1 MKNTIISRGFTMLS
15 LLIILCG
22 TVINGSAT
30 TWTTV
35 SAGSINT
42 LSNWS
47 DGSTSPTT
55 FATPGDT
62 WNITMNMT
70 MSSGVPWTVGMAA
83 TAPVTVN
90 LMSGG
95 YISGGAGGFQMIF
108 NIYGNMNVADT
119 IIANGGA
126 CKLLMNVWG
135 NYTQTSGMVEALGG
149 GAILVYNING
159 DFSMSDG
166 SVISQGGAAIDTFYI
181 KGGFSMSGP
190 SYLACIGGSASG
202 VVYLSLPS
210 SSGTMLIDNT
220 STGAWSSNSVYINSN
235 CTAQLAGNF
244 GFSSPNTL
252 TVNGTLICPAAYT
265 VNGVGKFDLASG
277 ATLTVGHPTGIN
289 GAVVCSGTR
298 VFSNNAN
305 YGFNGTAAQ
314 VTGTDMPATLV
325 APDTLTISNAMG
337 VTLSQTTSSTGFL
350 RFTSGVLHTGANTI
364 TLPGAAGS
372 VSGAGLT
379 NYVEGTLIKT
389 IAGLAN
395 VNYEVGD
402 TSYAPM
408 SLALS
413 APGTAGSLG
422 IKVNNGLHPNV
433 ATSGLLPAY
442 MTTHY
447 WTVTNLSA
455 AGPATITPTATYNLS
470 TIVSGSN
477 YSFHTQKYNGSAW
490 LPTPR
495 VSTNTTSP
503 YTTKPDT
510 AISLASL
517 AGDYI
522 FGRWNNPTL
531 ELPSVSNTAELKIFP
546 NPGNGSFIFSINTEE
561 TQDVQVIITDI
572 LGRKIKELAA
582 QTNKVT
588 GLEINR
594 APGIY
599 LLTVTGK
606 NISRSAKIIVE

>member
-1 MKNTIISRGFTMLS
+1 MKTTIISRSIAALS
-15 LLIILCG
+15 LLVILCG

-47 DGSTSPTT
+47 NGSTSPTT

-70 MSSGVPWTVGMAA
+70 MSSGVPWTVGTAS

-108 NIYGNMNVADT
+108 NIYGNMNIADT

-159 DFSMSDG
+159 DFLMSDG
-166 SVISQGGAAIDTFYI
+166 SVISQGGGAIDTFYI
-181 KGGFSMSGP
+181 KGDFSMSGP
-190 SYLACIGGSASG
+190 SYLASIGGAASG

-210 SSGTMLIDNT
+210 SSGTMMIDNT
-220 STGAWSSNSVYINSN
+220 SSGAWSSNSVFINNN

-244 GFSSPNTL
+244 GFSTPNTL
-252 TVNGTLICPAAYT
+252 TVNGKLICPAAYV
-265 VNGVGKFDLASG
+265 VNGVGKFDLAGG
-277 ATLTVGHPTGIN
+277 ATLTVGHTTGVN
-289 GAVVCSGTR
+289 GAIVCSGTR
-298 VFSNNAN
+298 VFSTSAN
-305 YGFNGTAAQ
+305 YGFNGTMAQ

-325 APDTLTISNAMG
+325 APDTLTVSNPMG

-379 NYVEGTLIKT
+379 NYVDGTLIKT
-389 IAGLAN
+389 IAGLTN

-413 APGTAGSLG
+413 AAGTAGSFG

-433 ATSGLLPAY
+433 ATSGLLSSY

-477 YSFHTQKYNGSAW
+477 YSFHTQKYSASAW

-503 YTTKPDT
+503 YTTKSDT

-531 ELPSVSNTAELKIFP
+531 GLPSVSNAAELKIFP
-546 NPGNGSFIFSINTEE
+546 NPNKGAFTLNLHVEE
-561 TQDVQVIITDI
+561 TQEVHITITDI
-572 LGRKIKELAA
+572 LGRKVKEFTAE
-582 QTNKVT
+582 TNKDTDV
-588 GLEINR
+588 EISR
-594 APGIY
+594 VPGIY
-599 LLTVTGK
+599 LLSVTGK
-606 NISRSAKIIVE
+606 NGSNSAKVIVE

>member
-1 MKNTIISRGFTMLS
+1 MKNRVISRGFTAFS
-15 LLIILCG
+15 LLLILCCTAISG
-22 TVINGSAT
+22 FAT

-35 SAGSINT
+35 STGSINT

-47 DGSTSPTT
+47 NGSTSPST

-70 MSSGVPWTVGMAA
+70 MSSGIPWTVGTAS

-90 LMSGG
+90 LMTGG

-108 NIYGNMNVADT
+108 NIYGNINIADT
-119 IIANGGA
+119 IIANGGG

-135 NYTQTSGMVEALGG
+135 NYTQTAGMVESMGG
-149 GAILVYNING
+149 SAILVYNING
-159 DFSMSDG
+159 DFSMTDG

-181 KGGFSMSGP
+181 KGDFSMSGP
-190 SYLACIGGSASG
+190 SYLACIGGGAAG
-202 VVYLSLPS
+202 IVYLSLPS

-220 STGAWSSNSVYINSN
+220 STGAWSSNSVYITSN

-244 GFSSPNTL
+244 GFSTPNTL
-252 TVNGTLICPAAYT
+252 TVNGTLICPAAY
-265 VNGVGKFDLASG
+265 VINGVGKFDLTTG
-277 ATLTVGHPTGIN
+277 ATLTVGHTTGIN
-289 GAVVCSGTR
+289 GAIVCSGTR

-314 VTGTDMPATLV
+314 VTGTDMPASLV
-325 APDTLTISNAMG
+325 APDTITISNPMG
-337 VTLSQTTSSTGFL
+337 VTLSQATSTTGKL
-350 RFTSGVLHTGANTI
+350 RFTSGVLHTGSHTI

-372 VSGAGLT
+372 VSGAGST

-389 IAGLAN
+389 ISGLTT

-413 APGTAGSLG
+413 AAGTAGSFG

-433 ATSGLLPAY
+433 ATSGLLSSY

-470 TIVSGSN
+470 TIVGGSN
-477 YSFHTQKYNGSAW
+477 YSFHTQKYSASAW
-490 LPTPR
+490 LPTP
-495 VSTNTTSP
+495 P
-503 YTTKPDT
+503 P
-510 AISLASL
+510 
-517 AGDYI
+517 
-522 FGRWNNPTL
+522 P
-531 ELPSVSNTAELKIFP
+531 
-546 NPGNGSFIFSINTEE
+546 PG
-561 TQDVQVIITDI
+561 
-572 LGRKIKELAA
+572 
-582 QTNKVT
+582 
-588 GLEINR
+588 
-594 APGIY
+594 
-599 LLTVTGK
+599 
-606 NISRSAKIIVE
+606 